1 MKAIVENPCMDMRC
15 TALTI
20 FVEILNLITA
30 CDNESEL
37 RYSMQLLEKR
47 YPNISKYFKYG
58 FGHSH
63 LWVSDLNGVRLIFVE
78 F

>member
-1 MKAIVENPCMDMRC
+1 MKAIVETPLMDMRC
-15 TALTI
+15 ITLTI
-20 FVEILNLITA
+20 LVEILNLITA
-30 CDNESEL
+30 CDNEDEL

-47 YPNISKYFKYG
+47 YPNISSYFRYG
-58 FGHSH
+58 FGHNH